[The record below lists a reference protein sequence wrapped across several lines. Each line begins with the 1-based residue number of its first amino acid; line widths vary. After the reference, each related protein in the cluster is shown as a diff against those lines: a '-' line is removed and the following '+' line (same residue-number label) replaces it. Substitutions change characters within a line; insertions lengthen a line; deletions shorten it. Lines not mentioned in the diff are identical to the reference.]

1 MRVLSIL
8 GRDIM
13 VPTNLC
19 QKCPELLL
27 GHWKAVYFF
36 SFSMRHYSQV
46 VISQFPLIRVGF
58 FRIFNMVWRSTEHV
72 LSRLKICKFLLCL
85 PEFHH
90 FFRRRLIL
98 WFYGAITNLQICWR
112 IFRVL
117 PILRWELF
125 PVLCVKKRPDLVLDH
140 KTSVCFV

>member
-1 MRVLSIL
+1 
-8 GRDIM
+8 
-13 VPTNLC
+13 
-19 QKCPELLL
+19 
-27 GHWKAVYFF
+27 
-36 SFSMRHYSQV
+36 
-46 VISQFPLIRVGF
+46 
-58 FRIFNMVWRSTEHV
+58 MVWRSTEHV

-125 PVLCVKKRPDLVLDH
+125 PVLCVKNVQTLCLTTKHLYVLFKFFNSVSFSSSDFTVTTNTCKKIPLNCVKVIKNLQILVRYFRDL
-140 KTSVCFV
+140 SVFRKD